1 MSLKRWILAT
11 RPWSLV
17 MTFVSV
23 SLSGIL
29 AYGRGYFNIP
39 IFIATMLGL
48 MLAHL
53 ASNMTNDY
61 FDVKHGVD
69 NLNSPTSQYR
79 RHPLLTGDISLK
91 NFKTAILGMY
101 LAALSLAIFLA
112 WSRGFIVLI
121 FTALGLFFG
130 LFYTADPVVYKHR
143 SLGEF
148 AVFLVWGPLMVG
160 GGYYVLTGLL
170 DIVPMLVSTPV
181 GLLVALVLLAN
192 NLRDAKY
199 DESMGVKTIAVTT
212 AGGLNLF
219 KGLII
224 LVYASTILLILAR
237 YLSFFSLI
245 TFLSLKEALDLIN
258 VFEKQ
263 IPPAAD
269 PITAQLALHYG
280 ILLLIGQIIGE
291 IIKFFI

>member
-130 LFYTADPVVYKHR
+130 LFYTADPVVYKH
-143 SLGEF
+143 
-148 AVFLVWGPLMVG
+148 
-160 GGYYVLTGLL
+160 
-170 DIVPMLVSTPV
+170 STPV